1 MSPVVQLFEDVG
13 FGGQK
18 IYRVMVRRGI
28 WMKWVE
34 TYKGDLSSIDL
45 IS

>member
-1 MSPVVQLFEDVG
+1 
-13 FGGQK
+13 
-18 IYRVMVRRGI
+18 VMVRRGI